1 MLDGLHHIAKGGAV
15 ALVHDK
21 NQPLCVDQ
29 RNVVGVQFVLCII
42 LDVAHLLDGSHDERV
57 RRRIAF

>member
-1 MLDGLHHIAKGGAV
+1 MFDGLHHIAKGGTV

-29 RNVVGVQFVLCII
+29 RNVVGVQLVLCII
-42 LDVAHLLDGSHDERV
+42 LDFLYNFVL
-57 RRRIAF
+57 